1 MMLPIAH
8 THSSRHDVILVAEL
22 KGKSEE
28 ELFKEDEDRNDVG
41 AMGFQTNLQIVNRI
55 DGTELG

>member
-28 ELFKEDEDRNDVG
+28 ELFKEDD
-41 AMGFQTNLQIVNRI
+41 GFS
-55 DGTELG
+55 DKSSDSK